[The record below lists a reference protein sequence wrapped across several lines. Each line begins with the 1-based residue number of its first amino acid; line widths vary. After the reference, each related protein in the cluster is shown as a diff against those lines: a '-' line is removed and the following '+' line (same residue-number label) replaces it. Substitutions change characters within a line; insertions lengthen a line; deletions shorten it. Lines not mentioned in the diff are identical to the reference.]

1 MISIDS
7 VLSVGPG
14 EKLGELLESQE
25 KTFQAQEKSWEK
37 SLSARRKHKMDRINR
52 FQLGF
57 KCRMVRHGPWTRKKT
72 FSELGEKLGEKLECQ
87 EKTENG
93 QFLQILTRF

>member
-37 SLSARRKHKMDRINR
+37 SLSARRKQKMICINSD
-52 FQLGF
+52 LSLE
-57 KCRMVRHGPWTRKKT
+57 P
-72 FSELGEKLGEKLECQ
+72 GEKLGELLECQ
-87 EKTENG
+87 EKTFQAQEKSWEKS
-93 QFLQILTRF
+93 LSARRKH

>member
-25 KTFQAQEKSWEK
+25 KTLE
-37 SLSARRKHKMDRINR
+37 
-52 FQLGF
+52 
-57 KCRMVRHGPWTRKKT
+57 PKK
-72 FSELGEKLGEKLECQ
+72 ELLI
-87 EKTENG
+87 
-93 QFLQILTRF
+93 LQI